1 MATVT
6 VNVSLPTE
14 LKKEADELVASGNYA
29 SFSDIVRASL
39 RQSIRDK
46 KYNDLYEQAKQDVV
60 TGKTKELVGRDGID
74 NFINDL
80 VK

>member
-14 LKKEADELVASGNYA
+14 LKKEADKLVANGNYA

-39 RQSIRDK
+39 RQSIRNK
-46 KYNDLYEQAKQDVV
+46 KYNDLFEQAKQDVAM
-60 TGKTKELVGRDGID
+60 GKTKELVGREGID
-74 NFINDL
+74 SFINDL